1 MRVEYRM
8 VIVQQSDE
16 ENIMK
21 KTIALLLVGTI
32 LAGCIIAVNSFSGK
46 SIAVVSLVGLFILA
60 LFLANIRAKEIKKQR
75 ENIEQELE
83 PIRRQIDEATTAPQL
98 KHPTLARMQDRVF
111 SIFLSCPPIA
121 LTTEEPFEP
130 SSDRTFVFP
139 SLADLV

>member
-32 LAGCIIAVNSFSGK
+32 LAGCIIAVNSLSGK

-83 PIRRQIDEATTAPQL
+83 PIRRQIDEATTAQ
-98 KHPTLARMQDRVF
+98 
-111 SIFLSCPPIA
+111 
-121 LTTEEPFEP
+121 
-130 SSDRTFVFP
+130 
-139 SLADLV
+139 

>member
-32 LAGCIIAVNSFSGK
+32 LAGCIIAVNSLSGK

-75 ENIEQELE
+75 EY
-83 PIRRQIDEATTAPQL
+83 
-98 KHPTLARMQDRVF
+98 RVG
-111 SIFLSCPPIA
+111 
-121 LTTEEPFEP
+121 
-130 SSDRTFVFP
+130 
-139 SLADLV
+139 

>member
-1 MRVEYRM
+1 VEYRM

-32 LAGCIIAVNSFSGK
+32 LAGCIIAVNSLSGK

-83 PIRRQIDEATTAPQL
+83 PIRRQIDEATTAQ
-98 KHPTLARMQDRVF
+98 
-111 SIFLSCPPIA
+111 
-121 LTTEEPFEP
+121 
-130 SSDRTFVFP
+130 
-139 SLADLV
+139 

>member
-83 PIRRQIDEATTAPQL
+83 PIRRQIDEATTAQ
-98 KHPTLARMQDRVF
+98 
-111 SIFLSCPPIA
+111 
-121 LTTEEPFEP
+121 
-130 SSDRTFVFP
+130 
-139 SLADLV
+139 